1 MPVRT
6 KKTNQGADLPDPRKV
21 LWCPQP
27 KQQEMM
33 SRPEYEALYGGAAGG
48 GKSDY
53 LVAEALRQGNNRFYR
68 GIIFR
73 REYPQLVDLI
83 DRSRELY
90 KAAYPRARYNESGHV
105 WKFPSGAKI
114 YFAAMQYEQDRLK
127 YQGRHFDF
135 IGFDELTHFTEK
147 QYTYLFSRARPSGP
161 GTEVYVRATAN
172 PGGIGHGW
180 VKSRFVSI
188 TTPGTRVV
196 TDVVIHDPKGK
207 EIKLSKDRIFI
218 PSSVFDNP
226 ALLENDPGYLASLA
240 IMPEAERNALLY
252 GDWDSFEG
260 QVFTEWKN
268 DPENYE
274 TRQWTHVIEPFK
286 IPSGW
291 EIVRGYDFGY
301 AKPFSVGW
309 YAIDYTGTIYR
320 IREYYGCVEGSPNIG
335 TQMEPT
341 EQAQMIRQIEET
353 DVNLKGRKITG
364 IADPSIFDR
373 SRGKSVADM
382 MAKNGV
388 YWSGGDNHRIA
399 GKMQYH
405 YRLAFDE
412 NGIPKFYVF
421 NTCKNFIRT
430 IPNLVY
436 DEKNVE
442 DIDTTQEDHIYDE
455 CRYVFMQHP
464 IPMRRSV
471 KKEIPLEDPLDLFAE
486 ERKKAH
492 RIIRI

>member
-1 MPVRT
+1 M
-6 KKTNQGADLPDPRKV
+6 
-21 LWCPQP
+21 
-27 KQQEMM
+27 
-33 SRPEYEALYGGAAGG
+33 
-48 GKSDY
+48 
-53 LVAEALRQGNNRFYR
+53 
-68 GIIFR
+68 
-73 REYPQLVDLI
+73 
-83 DRSRELY
+83 
-90 KAAYPRARYNESGHV
+90 
-105 WKFPSGAKI
+105 
-114 YFAAMQYEQDRLK
+114 
-127 YQGRHFDF
+127 
-135 IGFDELTHFTEK
+135 
-147 QYTYLFSRARPSGP
+147 
-161 GTEVYVRATAN
+161 
-172 PGGIGHGW
+172 
-180 VKSRFVSI
+180 
-188 TTPGTRVV
+188 
-196 TDVVIHDPKGK
+196 
-207 EIKLSKDRIFI
+207 
-218 PSSVFDNP
+218 
-226 ALLENDPGYLASLA
+226 
-240 IMPEAERNALLY
+240 
-252 GDWDSFEG
+252 
-260 QVFTEWKN
+260 
-268 DPENYE
+268 
-274 TRQWTHVIEPFK
+274 IEPFK

-320 IREYYGCVEGSPNIG
+320 IREYYGCVEGSPNVG

-382 MAKNGV
+382 MAENGV

-430 IPNLVY
+430 IPDLVY

>member
-53 LVAEALRQGNNRFYR
+53 LVAEALRQVNNRFYR

-320 IREYYGCVEGSPNIG
+320 IREYYGCVEGSPNVG

-412 NGIPKFYVF
+412 NGISKFYVF

>member
-1 MPVRT
+1 MPVKT

-53 LVAEALRQGNNRFYR
+53 LVAEALRQVNNRFYR

-83 DRSRELY
+83 DRSRDLY

-320 IREYYGCVEGSPNIG
+320 IREYYGCVEGSPNVG

-382 MAKNGV
+382 MARNGV

>member
-53 LVAEALRQGNNRFYR
+53 LVAEALRQVNNRFYR

-464 IPMRRSV
+464 IPM
-471 KKEIPLEDPLDLFAE
+471 P
-486 ERKKAH
+486 
-492 RIIRI
+492 

>member
-1 MPVRT
+1 
-6 KKTNQGADLPDPRKV
+6 
-21 LWCPQP
+21 
-27 KQQEMM
+27 MM

-53 LVAEALRQGNNRFYR
+53 LVAEALRQVNNRFYR

-291 EIVRGYDFGY
+291 EIVRGYDFRY

>member
-1 MPVRT
+1 MAQKM
-6 KKTNQGADLPDPRKV
+6 KKTNRGADLPDPRKV

-33 SRPEYEALYGGAAGG
+33 SRPEFEALYGGAAGG

-53 LVAEALRQGNNRFYR
+53 LVAEALRQVNNRFYR

-90 KAAYPRARYNESGHV
+90 KAAYPRASYNESGHV

-114 YFAAMQYEQDRLK
+114 YFAAMQHEQDRLK

-135 IGFDELTHFTEK
+135 IGFDELTHFTER

-188 TTPGTRVV
+188 TTPGHPIVSE
-196 TDVVIHDPKGK
+196 VVIRDPKGK
-207 EIKLSKDRIFI
+207 EIRLSKDRIFI

-226 ALLENDPGYLASLA
+226 ALLENDPGYLGNLA
-240 IMPEAERNALLY
+240 ILPEAERNALLY

-309 YAIDYTGTIYR
+309 YAIDYSGTIYR
-320 IREYYGCVEGSPNIG
+320 IREFYGCVEGSPNVG
-335 TQMEPT
+335 TKMEPT

-382 MAKNGV
+382 MAENGV
-388 YWSGGDNHRIA
+388 YWSSGDNHRIA

-430 IPNLVY
+430 IPDLVY

>member
-1 MPVRT
+1 MPVKM
-6 KKTNQGADLPDPRKV
+6 KKSNQGLPDPKRI

-53 LVAEALRQGNNRFYR
+53 LVVEALRQVNNQFYR

-114 YFAAMQYEQDRLK
+114 YFASMQHEQDRLK

-135 IGFDELTHFTEK
+135 IGFDELTHFTER

-188 TTPGTRVV
+188 ATPGTRVV
-196 TDVVIHDPKGK
+196 TEVVVHDPKGK

-268 DPENYE
+268 DPENYA

-286 IPSGW
+286 IPAGW
-291 EIVRGYDFGY
+291 EVVRGYDFGY

-309 YAIDYTGTIYR
+309 YAIDYSGTVYR
-320 IREYYGCVEGSPNIG
+320 IREFYGCVEGSPNVG
-335 TQMEPT
+335 VKMEPT
-341 EQAQMIRQIEET
+341 EQAQMIRQIEDT
-353 DVNLKGRKITG
+353 DENLKGRKISG

-382 MAKNGV
+382 MAECGV

-430 IPNLVY
+430 IPDLVY

-464 IPMRRSV
+464 IPMRKNA
-471 KKEIPLEDPLDLFAE
+471 KKKIPLEDPLNLYE
-486 ERKKAH
+486 EYKAH
-492 RIIRI
+492 KVIRI